1 MGNLTVS
8 KQLEIA
14 EKESKHTKGVQ
25 FYCSVRHELIFI
37 PNVKAQG
44 FSNNNIK
51 RNESNTEN
59 S

>member
-8 KQLEIA
+8 KQLEIV
-14 EKESKHTKGVQ
+14 EKESKVTKGIQ

-37 PNVKAQG
+37 PNVRVQC
-44 FSNNNIK
+44 FSYNNIK
-51 RNESNTEN
+51 RHELSSEN